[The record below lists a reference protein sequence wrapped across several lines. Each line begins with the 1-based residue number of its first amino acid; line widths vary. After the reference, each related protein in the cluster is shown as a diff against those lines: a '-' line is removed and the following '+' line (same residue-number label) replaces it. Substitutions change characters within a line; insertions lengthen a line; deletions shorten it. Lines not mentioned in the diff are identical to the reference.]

1 MAQKVGR
8 LESENLSCSV
18 CVDLLRDPVTL
29 HCGHNC
35 CMKCIKTRW
44 DEEDKKRIYSCP
56 RCKQTFTPRPDLQMN
71 TLLAEL
77 VDELKKTGLQAAAG
91 PEASPPEPK
100 SRDELL
106 KYSREI
112 TLDPNTAS
120 TLLLL
125 SDGDRKATVTKQE
138 QLYSDH
144 PDRFTGSCQVLSRES
159 LTGRCYWEV
168 QWANE
173 GVSVAVAYKD
183 IRRAG
188 NSEECE
194 FGYNDRSW
202 ALECSPHGYEF
213 FHDSSPTFASDP
225 QSCRVGVYLDHSA
238 GVLSFYSVS
247 DTTKLL
253 HRVQT
258 TFTQPLHAGL
268 WLYSVGTTAEFCK
281 LT

>member
-1 MAQKVGR
+1 WQFQRTKCVFRFIESKKGNRKINEIHLKHHTDHKMAQKTELQPAAGAKD
-8 LESENLSCSV
+8 S
-18 CVDLLRDPVTL
+18 P
-29 HCGHNC
+29 
-35 CMKCIKTRW
+35 KTR
-44 DEEDKKRIYSCP
+44 EE
-56 RCKQTFTPRPDLQMN
+56 F
-71 TLLAEL
+71 
-77 VDELKKTGLQAAAG
+77 
-91 PEASPPEPK
+91 
-100 SRDELL
+100 L

-125 SDGDRKATVTKQE
+125 SDGDRKATVMKEE
-138 QLYSDH
+138 QLYPDH
-144 PDRFTGSCQVLSRES
+144 PDRFTGCCQVLSRES

-168 QWANE
+168 QWSDA

-202 ALECSPHGYEF
+202 ALECSRHGYEF
-213 FHDSSPTFASDP
+213 FHDKNPTLASDP
-225 QSCRVGVYLDHSA
+225 RSCRVGVYLDHGA
-238 GVLSFYSVS
+238 GVLSFYSVNE
-247 DTTKLL
+247 TMKLL

-258 TFTQPLHAGL
+258 RFSQPLLAGL
-268 WLYSVGTTAEFCK
+268 WLYSEGTTAEFCK